1 MRNMHNLETV
11 VRGGRLTK
19 WKGKVASYAPG
30 VGLAVVLSIGAGSG
44 GVVLADVIS
53 EDRSTPYFLD
63 FDEDLEI
70 LSDVSLTVDNGSAA
84 AIFSEGDFDGTVLVN
99 GTVDISD
106 DYDSDIDLTGV
117 YIEGDLNGAITNN
130 GTINATSLAD
140 GYYRVDAKATGIYVD
155 VDVTETGSIENTDT
169 ILVQA
174 EADGSSGSGTGAYAK
189 GYGIETGDVFGEVKN
204 SGTVTVMSTVGSAYN
219 QYATALGLFIGEVHG
234 TVENSGQVI
243 AHATVQDGYNGGGR
257 VQASVAGID
266 AWHIEGTFS
275 STGGVEATATVEN
288 NNDNADVDVAG
299 ISVGDVN
306 GAVTLSGTVDATA
319 TVDYGSDNADIDVVG
334 VLMQD
339 VDGTVDSAA
348 TITVEATSQ
357 EYAEILAG
365 GIVFNDLDGSLVNT
379 GDIGVT
385 AEADGSSVMA
395 AGIFGREGSIGTEGS
410 LTNQGDL
417 NVSAQSDTGVASA
430 LGIAIEGYV
439 YGALSN
445 EGDLIIDADGQNA
458 IAVGIGAY
466 GVGPSGSVEN
476 AGTIEVT
483 ATQYAYYNGGSF
495 LSVGMAVGDL
505 ETFGQPNK
513 LEKIPVES
521 FDSGPLRPMNI
532 GFQGVLENSG
542 SIYAE
547 TTITQEDADGGALGM
562 VVLGSAGS
570 YDYEAE
576 VRGTATLRNTGSI
589 EATVTKYDSGYYYD
603 NGPIVAAG
611 ILVEGALGAEGSTAT
626 LDNQG
631 SIVVT
636 AENRDN
642 DGSAQAAGISMS
654 QLGGYYGLG
663 EPDVMSMFVLE
674 GPIYLEDVGAGE
686 GIIANSGSIHVE
698 TFAGYQGSAGASGI
712 RIEGDANNGSIDNTG
727 SIRVIA
733 DGGSADATGIYI
745 DDDLAVDL
753 INAGEIEVRA
763 YANDNTYYGYGDAY
777 ARGMSAHDIEFGVRM
792 ENAGTLTVYASG
804 HNANAI
810 GLDAYYVYGTMTN
823 SGTIEVSAVTQDG
836 SAIAK
841 GLNAYRVYSDLTM
854 SNTED
859 LTVEATATDL
869 GYASARGLG
878 TDDDVDGTLSNSG
891 TVTVTATADE
901 GSANAKGIAVDDDLD
916 GTVSNSGTL
925 DVTASSDSGGA
936 YADGIEVDEDLD
948 GTLSNTGTV
957 KVTTSSVSGDAGAKG
972 VDIDRLGGSFE
983 NAGLIMVSAHSDS
996 GYSYADGIEIST
1008 VEQDGIVT
1016 NSGTIMVGPGDN
1028 IRGIDIDRLDG
1039 QLIQTGDIMVPTD
1052 ERAIYVGGGYGT
1064 ATISTSSEITG
1075 RMTFHNSE
1083 VVLVSESGESSHW
1096 MVDGSAN
1103 VVLEEN
1109 GGSVWFNN
1117 PDDEDEY
1124 ATFSTINTAGV
1135 GVATA
1140 DIARLAFSANLL
1152 ATRSGPGSDLTK
1164 STMGGG
1170 WQNNSGGG
1178 WIMGHVSDV
1187 TYGGVNSGPD
1197 QDTRSS
1203 GVTLGYTGQLQNGVN
1218 FTVLGG
1224 IGRGSLNGGSS
1235 GNSYSDADF
1244 DATYVGGVISR
1255 DMEGTNIS
1263 FGVIAGIQSNDTR
1276 RGFVGINGPTVAK
1289 ASFDSS
1295 FVAAELGV
1303 SHRLAGSD
1311 NGWSVTPGLRLRY
1324 TSVSIDG
1331 YTETGSSANAQVG
1344 SHSVGITDV
1353 EASVAVAKQFDF
1365 GTFTSTLGLMSRH
1378 AGNSSASVEL
1388 IGDTNSVSIP
1398 YADGTFGTFGVDLQ
1412 LPVSDTGSF
1421 NFGVDAVFGN
1431 GTAKTGYTANAGFSV
1446 KF

>member
-44 GVVLADVIS
+44 GVVFADVIS
-53 EDRSTPYFLD
+53 EDQSTPYFLD

-70 LSDVSLTVDNGSAA
+70 LSDVSVTVDDGSTA
-84 AIFSEGDFDGTVLVN
+84 AIVSEGDFDGTVLVD

-106 DYDSDIDLTGV
+106 DNDSDIDLTGV

-130 GTINATSLAD
+130 GTINVNSDAD
-140 GYYRVDAKATGIYVD
+140 GYSGVDAKATGIYVD
-155 VDVTETGSIENTDT
+155 FDVTETGSIENTDT

-174 EADGSSGSGTGAYAK
+174 EADGSYGSASNVYAEA
-189 GYGIETGDVFGEVKN
+189 YGIEAGDVFGEVKN
-204 SGTVTVMSTVGSAYN
+204 SGTVTVLSTARSGYGIDAKIPLGFPSSPESMSVPVVMSN
-219 QYATALGLFIGEVHG
+219 FSSSNNLYATALGLFIGEVHG

-243 AHATVQDGYNGGGR
+243 ARATVQDDYYGSGQVR
-257 VQASVAGID
+257 VSAAGID
-266 AWHIEGTFS
+266 TGDIEGTFS
-275 STGGVEATATVEN
+275 STGSVEATATVEN
-288 NNDNADVDVAG
+288 DTDNANVDVLG
-299 ISVGDVN
+299 ISVGDVD
-306 GAVTLSGTVDATA
+306 GAVSLSGTVDATA
-319 TVDYGSDNADIDVVG
+319 TVGYNSDYAEIDVVG
-334 VLMQD
+334 VAMRD
-339 VDGTVDSAA
+339 VNGTVDSAA
-348 TITVEATSQ
+348 TITVEAISQ

-385 AEADGSSVMA
+385 AEADGNSVMA

-417 NVSAQSDTGVASA
+417 TVSAQTKYSVAA
-430 LGIAIEGYV
+430 AAGIAIEGVV

-445 EGDLIIDADGQNA
+445 EGDLIVDADGQSA
-458 IAVGIGAY
+458 VAVGLAAY
-466 GVGPSGSVEN
+466 GVGPAGSIEN
-476 AGTIEVT
+476 SGTIEAT
-483 ATQYAYYNGGSF
+483 AEQFYSTGGSL
-495 LSVGMAVGDL
+495 LSAGMAVGDL
-505 ETFGQPNK
+505 DNFGRPQK
-513 LEKIPVES
+513 LEKIEVMGL
-521 FDSGPLRPMNI
+521 DSGPMRPLYV

-547 TTITQEDADGGALGM
+547 TRITHEDADGAALGM

-576 VRGTATLRNTGSI
+576 APGTATLRNTGSI
-589 EATVTKYDSGYYYD
+589 EATVTKDNIGDYY
-603 NGPIVAAG
+603 GSTPIVAAG
-611 ILVEGALGAEGSTAT
+611 ILVEGVLGGQGSTAT
-626 LDNQG
+626 VDNQG
-631 SIVVT
+631 SIEVT
-636 AENRDN
+636 ANNRDN
-642 DGSAQAAGISMS
+642 DGAAQAAGISVN

-674 GPIYLEDVGAGE
+674 GPIYLEELDEGE
-686 GIIANSGSIHVE
+686 GIIVNSGSIDVKSY
-698 TFAGYQGSAGASGI
+698 AGYQATAGASGI
-712 RIEGDANNGSIDNTG
+712 QIEGHAEKGSIDNTG
-727 SIRVIA
+727 SITVMA
-733 DGGSADATGIYI
+733 DGGDAEASGIYV

-753 INAGEIEVRA
+753 INAGELDVSA
-763 YANDNTYYGYGDAY
+763 YAYYDGYYGYGQAT
-777 ARGMSAHDIEFGVRM
+777 ARGMVAHDIESGARM
-792 ENAGTLTVYASG
+792 ENAGTLTVHAYG
-804 HNANAI
+804 HNATAI
-810 GLDAYYVYGTMTN
+810 GLDSTYVYGTMTN
-823 SGTIEVSAVTQDG
+823 SATLEVSAITQDG

-841 GLNAYRVYSDLTM
+841 GLNAYQVYSDLTM

-869 GYASARGLG
+869 GYASARGLEA
-878 TDDDVDGTLSNSG
+878 DDVFGTLSNSG

-901 GSANAKGIAVDDDLD
+901 GSANAKGIDVDD
-916 GTVSNSGTL
+916 
-925 DVTASSDSGGA
+925 
-936 YADGIEVDEDLD
+936 DLD

-957 KVTTSSVSGDAGAKG
+957 RVTASSVSGDAGAKG
-972 VDIDRLGGSFE
+972 VDIDRLDGSFE

-996 GYSYADGIEIST
+996 GSSYADGIEIST
-1008 VEQDGIVT
+1008 VEEDGIVT

-1028 IRGIDIDRLDG
+1028 IRGIDIGTLDG

-1052 ERAIYVGGGYGT
+1052 ETAIYVGGGYGT
-1064 ATISTSSEITG
+1064 ATISTHSEITG

-1103 VVLEEN
+1103 IVLEEN
-1109 GGSVWFNN
+1109 GGSPWFNN

-1203 GVTLGYTGQLQNGVN
+1203 GVTLGYTGQMQNGLN

-1255 DMEGTNIS
+1255 DMAGTNIS

-1303 SHRLAGSD
+1303 SHRLEGMG

-1344 SHSVGITDV
+1344 SHTVGITDV

-1378 AGNSSASVEL
+1378 AGNSSVSVEL

-1412 LPVSDTGSF
+1412 VPVSDTGSF
-1421 NFGVDAVFGN
+1421 NFGVDAVFGS